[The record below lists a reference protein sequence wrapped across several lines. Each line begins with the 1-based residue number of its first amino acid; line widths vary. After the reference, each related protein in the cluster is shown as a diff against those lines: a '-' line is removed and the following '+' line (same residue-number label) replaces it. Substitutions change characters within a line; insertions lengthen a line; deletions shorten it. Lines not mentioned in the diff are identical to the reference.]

1 MKTTAF
7 NTMHFCCLSDIQIM
21 ESLHFVQHSL
31 VDPKTPNFIK
41 SLFDEDSGLGHDIA
55 VICSFKQ

>member
-1 MKTTAF
+1 
-7 NTMHFCCLSDIQIM
+7 M

-41 SLFDEDSGLGHDIA
+41 SLFDEDSGLGMDFDDVTTLDCRKTTFFNTVSGQDA
-55 VICSFKQ
+55 TFY